1 MSLFGHKVGMLV
13 AVASA
18 LAATAPD
25 TSPPKK
31 NRHTPQS
38 LPKELQE
45 EKIRL
50 ANEKRAR
57 RAAKRVSDAAK
68 QV

>member
-1 MSLFGHKVGMLV
+1 MSLFGHKASML
-13 AVASA
+13 
-18 LAATAPD
+18 LAAALSATSFGS
-25 TSPPKK
+25 SPPRK

-57 RAAKRVSDAAK
+57 NAAKRVSDAAK